1 MESRGEAFALEEQVV
16 FRGRQLRVSGRV
28 HFESSSGQSTYR
40 YILSDPTGAPVILE
54 QGDGRFALLRSFP
67 PAARFKTADDT
78 IAVGA
83 EKYKLAGVRRLK
95 VIEVSGNAPGA
106 AAKATLILS
115 GVFEGL
121 MGTLMREMV
130 PGTATQEYY
139 LLKPLA
145 EGEVLSATRY
155 AAEKDAESR
164 AAGERAL
171 KAD

>member
-1 MESRGEAFALEEQVV
+1 MAAGAEVFALDEQVV
-16 FRGRQLRVSGRV
+16 FRGRQMRVSGRV
-28 HFESSSGQSTYR
+28 LFESSSGQSTYR
-40 YILSDPTGAPVILE
+40 YILADPTGAPVILE
-54 QGDGRFALLRSFP
+54 EGDGRFALLRPFP
-67 PAARFKTADDT
+67 PAAHFKTAGDT

-95 VIEVSGNAPGA
+95 VVAVSGNPPGA
-106 AAKATLILS
+106 AAKAPLLLS

-130 PGTATQEYY
+130 PGTGTQEYY

-145 EGEVLSATRY
+145 EGDVLSATRH
-155 AAEKDAESR
+155 AADKDDESR

>member
-1 MESRGEAFALEEQVV
+1 MASPVEIFALDEQVV
-16 FRGRQLRVSGRV
+16 FRGRQMRVSGRV
-28 HFESSSGQSTYR
+28 QFESSTGQLTYR
-40 YILSDPTGAPVILE
+40 YLLSDPTGAPVVLE
-54 QGDGRFALLRSFP
+54 EGDGRYALLRPFP
-67 PAARFKTADDT
+67 PAARFKTVDNT
-78 IAVGA
+78 IAVGT
-83 EKYKLAGVRRLK
+83 EKYTLVGVRRLK
-95 VIEVSGNAPGA
+95 VAEVSGNVPGA

-121 MGTLMREMV
+121 MGTLMREIV

-139 LLKPLA
+139 LLKPLPA
-145 EGEVLSATRY
+145 GEVLSAAKY

>member
-1 MESRGEAFALEEQVV
+1 MAPQAEVFAIDEQVV
-16 FRGRQLRVSGRV
+16 FRGRQMRVSGRV
-28 HFESSSGQSTYR
+28 QFEGSSGQMTYR
-40 YILSDPTGAPVILE
+40 YVLSDPTGAPVILE
-54 QGDGRFALLRSFP
+54 EGDGRYALLRSFP
-67 PAARFKTADDT
+67 PAARFKTANDT
-78 IAVGA
+78 IVVGA
-83 EKYKLAGVRRLK
+83 EKYTLVGVRKLK

-106 AAKATLILS
+106 AAKAALVLS

-145 EGEVLSATRY
+145 GGEVLSAARH
-155 AAEKDAESR
+155 AAEMDAESR

>member
-1 MESRGEAFALEEQVV
+1 MVSRVEVFALDEQVV
-16 FRGRQLRVSGRV
+16 FRGRQMRVAGRV
-28 HFESSSGQSTYR
+28 HFEGSSGQLTYR

-54 QGDGRFALLRSFP
+54 EGDGRYALLRPFP
-67 PAARFKTADDT
+67 PTARFKMADDT

-83 EKYKLAGVRRLK
+83 EKYTLVGVRRLK
-95 VIEVSGNAPGA
+95 VIEVGGNAPGA

-115 GVFEGL
+115 GIFEGL

-130 PGTATQEYY
+130 PGTARQEYY
-139 LLKPLA
+139 LLKPLP
-145 EGEVLSATRY
+145 EGEVLSATKY
-155 AAEKDAESR
+155 AAQKDAESR